1 MVFICPSVALK
12 EHCVPGREGLAG
24 AGAQLCFQPALRV
37 AFNCAAAR
45 CFRAILRKAV
55 YSSTLSGKHRF
66 PEVPLVSK
74 EWTNLLKYPGLIS
87 LPLPTA
93 PQPSALLLPP
103 INNLPAFASSD
114 AYQKGQLSE
123 LAGHDSKVI
132 PGSPATGQPRG
143 TGLGISPSAARGGRR
158 IG

>member
-1 MVFICPSVALK
+1 MFSSYFKKACVLINIIRETQIPRSTPRLK
-12 EHCVPGREGLAG
+12 GVDKPP
-24 AGAQLCFQPALRV
+24 QIS
-37 AFNCAAAR
+37 
-45 CFRAILRKAV
+45 RADQ
-55 YSSTLSGKHRF
+55 
-66 PEVPLVSK
+66 
-74 EWTNLLKYPGLIS
+74 